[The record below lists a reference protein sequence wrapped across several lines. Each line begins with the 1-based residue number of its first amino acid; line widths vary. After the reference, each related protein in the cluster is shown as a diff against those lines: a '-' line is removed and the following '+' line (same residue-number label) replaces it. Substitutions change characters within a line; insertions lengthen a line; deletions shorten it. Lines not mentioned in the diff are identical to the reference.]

1 MIFARPLVL
10 VLLLALPLWWWH
22 RRRRPAPAAR
32 YSDAG
37 QFRTAPQGRR
47 WLAGVPAALRT
58 LTLAA
63 WIVAAAGPEYG
74 ISSED
79 TTSEGIAIVLAV
91 DVSSSMLAEDFA
103 PSNRLD
109 VAREQSIA
117 FIAAREFDRIGLVAF
132 AGEALTRVPIT
143 VDYQV
148 LEHAVRALR
157 VGELEDGTAIGT
169 AIGTAANRLR
179 RAPGA
184 SKVIVLLTDGEN
196 TRGMLDPRTA
206 AEAAAEFGIR
216 VYTIGV
222 GTEGEAPMPIGR
234 GTQGQL
240 RYQTLPVRID
250 EVLLQDIANLTGG
263 RYFRATD
270 PEALNRIFQQIDR
283 LEKTPVV
290 VTRYTQYNEAYR
302 LPLLV
307 GLGALALE
315 LLIAATVVI
324 RVP

>member
-1 MIFARPLVL
+1 MSCG
-10 VLLLALPLWWWH
+10 WENW
-22 RRRRPAPAAR
+22 
-32 YSDAG
+32 
-37 QFRTAPQGRR
+37 RTAPR
-47 WLAGVPAALRT
+47 
-58 LTLAA
+58 
-63 WIVAAAGPEYG
+63 
-74 ISSED
+74 
-79 TTSEGIAIVLAV
+79 
-91 DVSSSMLAEDFA
+91 
-103 PSNRLD
+103 
-109 VAREQSIA
+109 
-117 FIAAREFDRIGLVAF
+117 
-132 AGEALTRVPIT
+132 
-143 VDYQV
+143 
-148 LEHAVRALR
+148 
-157 VGELEDGTAIGT
+157 
-169 AIGTAANRLR
+169 
-179 RAPGA
+179 A

-250 EVLLQDIANLTGG
+250 EVLLEDIANLTGG

-290 VTRYTQYNEAYR
+290 VTRYTQYNEAYQ